1 MSGGVRGIPIGRVFG
16 IRIAI
21 DYSWIFIVVLLT
33 WSLAVGFEHVHP
45 GWSTALAVGLALAA
59 SLLFFASVL
68 LHKLAHS
75 VVARHFGLPVSS
87 ITLFLLGGISNIE
100 REPPSAKAEFWTA
113 VVGPL
118 TSIVLGIVLLWI
130 ASAAVDVPADA
141 IVDPY
146 TVLGRL
152 GPAESLLMWLGPVN
166 IIVGIF
172 NLIPAFPLDGGR
184 LLRSAIWAS
193 TRSPHAATRWAS
205 AIGQAVGWFFV
216 FIGVAIAFGA
226 NVPFFG
232 RGIVSGL
239 WLAFIGWFLSSAA
252 AQSWRRQLV
261 HEIVE
266 GLTVA
271 RLMRPL
277 GRVIAPDTAVS
288 SLVDDWLLRHEERSY
303 PVCDE
308 SGRLLGIV
316 TLADVRAAPRSTWP
330 TTPVSR
336 VMTPFERL
344 VTTTARED
352 LGEALEKLAKA
363 DVRQLPVV
371 DGQRLS
377 GLLLRSDIARW
388 IETHIQPRA
397 RTFAH

>member
-1 MSGGVRGIPIGRVFG
+1 MNGGSRGIHIGRLFG
-16 IRIAI
+16 IQIAI
-21 DYSWIFIVVLLT
+21 DYSWLFIVVLLT
-33 WSLAVGFEHVHP
+33 WSLTVGFRHVHP
-45 GWSTALAVGLALAA
+45 DWSGALAVGTAFAA
-59 SLLFFASVL
+59 TLLFFASVV
-68 LHKLAHS
+68 LHELAHS
-75 VVARHFGLPVSS
+75 VVARRFGVPVSS

-118 TSIVLGIVLLWI
+118 TSIVLGIALLWI
-130 ASAAVDVPADA
+130 GSAAVSVPAA
-141 IVDPY
+141 AVVDPY
-146 TVLGRL
+146 AILGRL
-152 GPAESLLMWLGPVN
+152 GPAGTLLMWLGPVN

-184 LLRSAIWAS
+184 LLRSAIWAT
-193 TRSPHAATRWAS
+193 TRSLHAATRWAS
-205 AIGQAVGWFFV
+205 AIGQAVGWFFIFV
-216 FIGVAIAFGA
+216 GVAIVFGA

-232 RGIVSGL
+232 GGIVSGV

-252 AQSWRRQLV
+252 AQTWRRQLV
-261 HEIVE
+261 HEVVE

-271 RLMRPL
+271 RLMRPV
-277 GRVIAPDTAVS
+277 GRVVAPDTVVS

-303 PVCDE
+303 PVVDE
-308 SGRLLGIV
+308 SGRLLGII
-316 TLADVRAAPRSTWP
+316 TMADVRAAPRGTWS

-336 VMTPFERL
+336 VMTPFGRL

-352 LGEALEKLAKA
+352 LGEALEKLARA
-363 DVRQLPVV
+363 DVSQLPVV
-371 DGQRLS
+371 DGQRLI

-388 IETHIQPRA
+388 IELHIQPRA